1 MPHVAVRITNDDGG
15 TALVESAFEYTYP
28 QPSISSVSPNTG
40 PVNGGTQVTITGTG
54 FRPGCVVEFG
64 GKPAAVLSVTSTS
77 LVCVTPP
84 AI

>member
-28 QPSISSVSPNTG
+28 GPTIASLSPTSG
-40 PVNGGTQVTITGTG
+40 PTSGGTQVTITGTG

-64 GKPAAVLSVTSTS
+64 GKPAAVLSVTPTA

-84 AI
+84 V